1 MWFEKYEWYSRA
13 DPWNYTGL
21 GKSFKSCSVILENV
35 DGGQT
40 TVARVAQRRRD
51 NNSIGKGDMEQFRVL
66 VVGSI

>member
-1 MWFEKYEWYSRA
+1 MSDIPGPSPEIS
-13 DPWNYTGL
+13 GL
-21 GKSFKSCSVILENV
+21 GKSFKSCSVIPENV

-40 TVARVAQRRRD
+40 TVARVAQSCRD